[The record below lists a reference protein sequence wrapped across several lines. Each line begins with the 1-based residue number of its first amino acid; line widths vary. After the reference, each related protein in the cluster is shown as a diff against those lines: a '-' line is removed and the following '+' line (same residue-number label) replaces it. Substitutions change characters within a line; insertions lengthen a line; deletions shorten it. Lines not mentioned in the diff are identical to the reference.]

1 MMRFLRPLLGSALL
15 AALSLLAALP
25 MHAQGDPSMTARE
38 ASRML
43 EDAASAL
50 RDADGARD
58 RVEALTETVRAYE
71 HGLDALRAGIRDAGL
86 RERTILLVFEA
97 ERERLS
103 RLMGVLQRIEDAPT
117 PATLLHPEGPLGTAR
132 LGMIVADVTP
142 AVAREAHALRA
153 QLEELAVL
161 RALQDG
167 AVGELEAA
175 LIGVQEARS
184 ALSQAI
190 ADRVDL
196 PERFDL
202 DGAAMAQIVANV
214 DNLGSFAEML
224 GETSAPT
231 TEDLPDFEAARGSL
245 TLPVLGAL
253 LRRFNESDAA
263 GISRPGVLF
272 AVQPSALL
280 TSPWPASV
288 RYAGPLLDYGN
299 VIILEPQADYLLI
312 IAGAGDV
319 FVTAGELV
327 PANAPLG
334 LMPDIDGETGENL
347 IVSGPQM
354 GGVGLTETLYME
366 LRQGGS
372 PVNPLDWFTEQ

>member
-1 MMRFLRPLLGSALL
+1 MHILRPFLGLGLGLL
-15 AALSLLAALP
+15 AAFGAG
-25 MHAQGDPSMTARE
+25 AQSDPAMTARE

-58 RVEALTETVRAYE
+58 QVEALTETVRTYE
-71 HGLDALRAGIRDAGL
+71 HGLDALRAGIRSAAL

-97 ERERLS
+97 ERERLA
-103 RLMGVLQRIEDAPT
+103 RLMGVLQRIEEAPA

-142 AVAREAHALRA
+142 AVAREARALRA

-175 LIGVQEARS
+175 VSGVQDARS

-190 ADRVDL
+190 ADRVEL
-196 PERFDL
+196 PERFSL
-202 DGAAMAQIVANV
+202 DAEGMAQILESV
-214 DNLGSFAEML
+214 DSLGSFAAML
-224 GETSAPT
+224 AETPT
-231 TEDLPDFEAARGSL
+231 STAGDIADFAAVRGTVPLPALGTLVRG
-245 TLPVLGAL
+245 
-253 LRRFNESDAA
+253 FNEADAA
-263 GISRPGVLF
+263 GINRPGILL
-272 AVQPSALL
+272 AVPQNALL
-280 TSPWPASV
+280 TAPWPASV

-299 VIILEPQADYLLI
+299 VIILEPHEDYLLI
-312 IAGAGDV
+312 LAGAGDL

-327 PANAPLG
+327 PSGAPLG
-334 LMPDIDGETGENL
+334 LMPDEESETEAEL
-347 IVSGPQM
+347 IVSDAL
-354 GGVGLTETLYME
+354 GGGAGLTETLYME

-372 PVNPLDWFTEQ
+372 PVNPMDWFAAQ